1 MLIEQENDMNFKI
14 YNLHLNTC
22 KKKKNQHIISSK
34 SNIQVMYFPYYNWSL
49 YDKNRCL
56 ICLY

>member
-14 YNLHLNTC
+14 YNLDLNTC
-22 KKKKNQHIISSK
+22 KKKNQHIISSK

-49 YDKNRCL
+49 YDKNRSL
-56 ICLY
+56 ICY

>member
-1 MLIEQENDMNFKI
+1 MLVEQENDMIFKI

-22 KKKKNQHIISSK
+22 KKKNQHIISSK

-56 ICLY
+56 ICY